1 MRSLGLVPAP
11 FHAFAIDIGHCP
23 APVIHHHAL
32 HELFWCDS
40 GRCLQL
46 TAARQV
52 ENAAGE
58 LFFFPA
64 GQDHNS
70 NGMPG
75 GSCQAL
81 VVNFDVAL
89 VGGDDD
95 GDAAL
100 RIVLAHLRHRALDGD
115 NRVALSA
122 AGARSVARGLTDLV
136 RECRERR
143 PGWRAAIKLRTQEVL
158 LAILRDERVL
168 PALADEFRPS
178 PAPERLDEV
187 LSYIEDRFAEPIT
200 VARMAALAGLGRSH
214 FHVVFRRAT
223 GRTLIDHL
231 AEVRVRAA
239 ERLLT
244 ATRLP
249 IIEIG
254 SATGFPSL
262 SRFYHVFRARR
273 GRTPAA
279 ARRGGAASRVLK

>member
-1 MRSLGLVPAP
+1 IR
-11 FHAFAIDIGHCP
+11 HAP

-32 HELFWCDS
+32 HELFWCES
-40 GRCLQL
+40 GRCMQL
-46 TAARQV
+46 TATRQV

-75 GSCQAL
+75 RVCQAL

-95 GDAAL
+95 DDAAL
-100 RIVLAHLRHRALDGD
+100 RIVLAHLRRRALDGD
-115 NRVALSA
+115 NRVPLSG
-122 AGARSVARGLTDLV
+122 AGARAVARGLADLV

-143 PGWRAAIKLRTQEVL
+143 PGWRAAIKLRMQEVL

-187 LSYIEDRFAEPIT
+187 LRYIENRYGDPIT
-200 VARMAALAGLGRSH
+200 VARMAALSGLGRSQ
-214 FHVVFRRAT
+214 FHVLFRRAT
-223 GRTLIDHL
+223 GRTLIDHI

-273 GRTPAA
+273 GCTPAA
-279 ARRGGAASRVLK
+279 VRRGRAASP

>member
-1 MRSLGLVPAP
+1 MRSIGLVPTP
-11 FHAFAIDIGHCP
+11 FFAFAIEIRHSP

-32 HELFWCDS
+32 HELFWCET
-40 GRCLQL
+40 GRCMQL
-46 TAARQV
+46 TAVNQV

-70 NGMPG
+70 NGLPG
-75 GSCQAL
+75 RACIAL

-89 VGGDDD
+89 IGGADE

-100 RIVLAHLRHRALDGD
+100 RSVLAHLRRRALAGD
-115 NRVALSA
+115 NRVPLSA
-122 AGARSVARGLTDLV
+122 GGGRAVARGIGELV

-143 PGWRAAIKLRTQEVL
+143 PGWRAAIKLRMQEVL

-168 PALADEFRPS
+168 PSLADEFRPS

-187 LSYIEDRFAEPIT
+187 LRYIENRYAEPIT
-200 VARMAALAGLGRSH
+200 VARMAALAGLSRSH
-214 FHVVFRRAT
+214 FHVLFRRAT
-223 GRTLIDHL
+223 GRTLVDHL
-231 AEVRVRAA
+231 AEVRIRSA
-239 ERLLT
+239 EHLLT
-244 ATRLP
+244 ATALP
-249 IIEIG
+249 IIEIA

-273 GRTPAA
+273 GRTPALT
-279 ARRGGAASRVLK
+279 RRGRTL